1 MKTSKRDR
9 SDIEVESSNWHQLKS
24 RLNCSDIEVEAL
36 RGRVHKRPAG
46 APNAVMH
53 AVDVAGLKS
62 DGPFCKR
69 LTKPAWV
76 GKPSPEPWSTNMC
89 SLWLL
94 GSVCSDTFAFSY
106 IGSYKI
112 LSHSFGSPM

>member
-1 MKTSKRDR
+1 M
-9 SDIEVESSNWHQLKS
+9 
-24 RLNCSDIEVEAL
+24 EAL

-62 DGPFCKR
+62 DGPFFKR
-69 LTKPAWV
+69 LTTPAWV
-76 GKPSPEPWSTNMC
+76 CKPSPEPWSTNMC

-94 GSVCSDTFAFSY
+94 DLCAV
-106 IGSYKI
+106 IRL
-112 LSHSFGSPM
+112 LSPTLAHTKYFRTRLVLICKNMI